1 MSNKKKEEKRLQ
13 FSLTL
18 QRPGFF
24 EGRKAG
30 RGYIDPPPAISLFL
44 VQIK

>member
-1 MSNKKKEEKRLQ
+1 MTQYNT
-13 FSLTL
+13 LTL

-30 RGYIDPPPAISLFL
+30 WVGGGYINPPPAIFLFL